1 MYHTNKHNLS
11 SKCSPSRKP
20 YIAPCVMVE
29 TLIED
34 VNFLAGSGPKAGI
47 EEFGAG
53 GSLNNEFV
61 DEQ

>member
-11 SKCSPSRKP
+11 SNSSPSRKP

-34 VNFLAGSGPKAGI
+34 VNFLAASGPKAGI
-47 EEFGAG
+47 EDISAG
-53 GSLNNEFV
+53 KNLNSEID
-61 DEQ
+61 DE